1 MIISLLE
8 RGPRANEHF
17 QEYPGLHMK
26 REDLIWHLT
35 KSFMEK
41 RSKTEKEAYLIP
53 LSSKNW
59 NEGKVVSTEGKKDHS
74 LTSCQACLSFNSQ
87 LQSTF
92 PLSKVGKGLGRDL

>member
-35 KSFMEK
+35 KSFMENFTT
-41 RSKTEKEAYLIP
+41 REAKP
-53 LSSKNW
+53 
-59 NEGKVVSTEGKKDHS
+59 KKKH
-74 LTSCQACLSFNSQ
+74 T
-87 LQSTF
+87 
-92 PLSKVGKGLGRDL
+92 